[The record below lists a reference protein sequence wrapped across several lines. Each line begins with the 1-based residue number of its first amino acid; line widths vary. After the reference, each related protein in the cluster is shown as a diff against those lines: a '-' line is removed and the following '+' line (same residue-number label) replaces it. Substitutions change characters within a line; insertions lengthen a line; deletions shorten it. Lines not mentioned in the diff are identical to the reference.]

1 MPNLKPPV
9 TTVAQAAAY
18 RERILAALPPGLAF
32 EPLMTLY
39 LTDNTPAGEID
50 RAPASGFVHAVKLY
64 PAGATTNSDA
74 GVTDHRQM
82 RAALARM
89 EEARPA
95 AAGAR
100 RGHRSGRRRLRPRAV
115 FIERVLAPLLRASR
129 ACAWCSSTSRPA
141 RAAQFVE
148 AGRRVAGTIT
158 AHHLLLNRNAIFAGG
173 MRPHHYCLPV
183 LKRETHREA
192 LVAAATR
199 AARSSS
205 SAPIRRRTRAAPR
218 RRPAAAPAATRR
230 TPRSSST
237 PRFSRRPGALDRLE
251 AFASFHG
258 ARLLRPAAQRPDL
271 WQGLCVHRWREVFVE
286 RRAELLRSTR
296 FIVFGHASHDA
307 LGAPFVGLCGKALFI
322 EVDAAWLALP
332 PTDSI
337 DQLDARLAKVF
348 GTARFAPR
356 DWQPLPL
363 LGIPGATAENE
374 DVAYYDDE
382 RQFRPPRRMRAGSS
396 PGNR

>member
-1 MPNLKPPV
+1 VSADSRALHRLSAFLAPWLKDGIPD
-9 TTVAQAAAY
+9 
-18 RERILAALPPGLAF
+18 LAALNHAAAARGIHTGNGAPLRFVPPRDDGEGYEERAWRSGEVATRADNRHDLFNALIWLAF
-32 EPLMTLY
+32 PRSKAMMNRRHCE
-39 LTDNTPAGEID
+39 
-50 RAPASGFVHAVKLY
+50 
-64 PAGATTNSDA
+64 
-74 GVTDHRQM
+74 
-82 RAALARM
+82 AL
-89 EEARPA
+89 
-95 AAGAR
+95 
-100 RGHRSGRRRLRPRAV
+100 
-115 FIERVLAPLLRASR
+115 LA
-129 ACAWCSSTSRPA
+129 A
-141 RAAQFVE
+141 RAAGDAARGALRDALTQFDECGVI
-148 AGRRVAGTIT
+148 VAGT
-158 AHHLLLNRNAIFAGG
+158 A
-173 MRPHHYCLPV
+173 
-183 LKRETHREA
+183 
-192 LVAAATR
+192 
-199 AARSSS
+199 
-205 SAPIRRRTRAAPR
+205 
-218 RRPAAAPAATRR
+218 
-230 TPRSSST
+230 
-237 PRFSRRPGALDRLE
+237 
-251 AFASFHG
+251 
-258 ARLLRPAAQRPDL
+258 PDL